1 MKINCRIRLVCLF
14 LFFGYAAGVKAD
26 PVGGQVVAGRATI
39 TSPAGGVVNINQL
52 TGRVIINWN
61 SFSIAP
67 GEVTRFIQP
76 SATST
81 ALNRV
86 MSDNPSLI
94 YGSLQANGH
103 VYLINQSGVLVG
115 PGGQVNTAGFVASAL
130 DVNNA
135 SFLSGGN
142 LLFSGNSTAA
152 VNNQGSI
159 QALGGDVFLIA
170 NTVGNSG
177 SIKAAQGTVGLAAGS
192 SIQLLQSGQE
202 RISVLAGNS
211 SAPQAATGVNNTG
224 TIEATTAELKA
235 AGGNIYALAINN
247 GGVIRAT
254 SLVNENG
261 SIMLKSD
268 GGNIANSGTLSA
280 NNADGSGGSI
290 TVDGGHNAANPS
302 TVVNTG
308 IIEARGDAPG
318 STGGSVKIL
327 GDHVGLFGSSVVD
340 VSGDAGGGTALVGGG
355 RHGSDPGVQNA
366 EVTIVSPDASIKADA
381 GTSGNGGT
389 VVVWSDDLTR
399 YYGNI
404 SARGGSQGG
413 NGGFAEVSGGSLNF
427 SGTVDLRAPN
437 GHVGELLLDP
447 KNITVTNGG
456 TNTLAGNVNFT
467 DNPGTSVTFS
477 PASLVTALGSAN
489 VDLQANN
496 NITFNNSV
504 DASGQATINNLTLQA
519 GNSIILNNS
528 TITLTS
534 SGNHP
539 GGAFNATFNDGGAT
553 AADRDAGTATF
564 TMTGASSGINASGG
578 ITIQSGNFA
587 GTPGDI
593 TLTSLSTTPNNV
605 AQTSGNIVVM
615 NNAVA
620 GQNISVSGTL
630 ATDGASASGGST
642 AGQAAGTIQLTASGS
657 VSLVGAGSALSAAGG
672 NGHGGQAG
680 GDGGSISLTSGTTMS
695 LVGTITTSGGV
706 GAPVGGPGS
715 VTLDNTG
722 NATGAG
728 LITTGTLN
736 LNGAGNVGTGGTP
749 LSTAITA
756 LALNKSGGDTFVSD
770 TGALAVQ
777 GSTTGNLGVTTTGNI
792 TQGAALVVGA
802 TANFNAGAANDVT
815 LNNAANDFATA
826 QFTANN
832 VSVQDA
838 NAIDLGASTIHGN
851 LTVNAGGNITESGAL
866 SVAGAGKTA
875 AFTTTGANADILLG
889 TQGNNFTAV
898 TVAAGGAGSIL
909 DLSLRNVSAT
919 AAVPAL
925 PATIAGNLSLIF
937 NNAAIALP
945 SVTVGGNLSVT
956 AGGNITE
963 TGPVVNNTPGDVA
976 SFTAGAHNIT
986 LNNANNDFASVQ
998 LSGNNVSV
1006 TDVNGIDVGASTIA
1020 GTLGVNAGGAI
1031 TENGGP
1037 ISMSGAGT
1045 ATFNAG
1051 ANDIT
1056 LNNPANNF
1064 ATVQLTGNNVSVQDV
1079 NGIDLGASTIGGN
1092 LTVTAGG
1099 NITQSG
1105 AVVDNGVGA
1114 IALFN
1119 AGANNITLNNAGN
1132 DFSTVQFTGN
1142 NVSVNDVNGID
1153 LGAST
1158 IGGNLGVNAAGN
1170 ITENTG
1176 AIVMTGGA
1184 GKTASFNAGANDITL
1199 NNAGNDFATAQF
1211 AGNNVSVVDAN
1222 AIDLGASTIGGNL
1235 TVNAGGNITES
1246 GALVVN
1252 GTTATAAFTTAGA
1265 NADILLGSQ
1274 ANNFTAVTIGTS
1286 GGGSILDLS
1295 LRNISASATL
1305 PALPASIGGDLSLT
1319 FDNAAI
1325 ALPAVSVGGNLSVTA
1340 GGDITQTGI
1349 LVDNTP
1355 GKTASFN
1362 AGAHDITLN
1371 NPGNDFATVQLTG
1384 NNVSVTD
1391 VNGID
1396 MGASTIAGTLGVTAG
1411 GAITENGGPILMSGG
1426 GTATFNA
1433 GANDITL
1440 NNAANKFATV
1450 QLTGNNVSVQDAN
1463 AIDLGASAITG
1474 NLTVTAGGNI
1484 TQSGVVTD
1492 NGVGSIA
1499 AFNAGANNITLNNPG
1514 NDFTTVQLTGN
1525 NVSITDANGIDLGA
1539 SSIGGN
1545 LAVNAT
1551 GNITENTGAIVMT
1564 GGAGK
1569 TASFNA
1575 GANDITLN
1583 NAGNNF
1589 ATVQF
1594 SGNNASVVDAN
1605 AIDLGV
1611 STVAGNLN
1619 VTTLNGGVTESG
1631 AISANGMSIA
1641 ATGGSVNLNGANQV
1655 NNLSGVVNG
1664 AGNAFSFSDLNP
1676 LTVASVNGVNG
1687 IRTANGAIT
1696 LTANAMN
1703 ITQTVNSGTARTIL
1717 QPLTAG
1723 ESIDLGTKTPGELGL
1738 TAADLSQVSGSV
1750 LQVGNANA
1758 GAINV
1763 SAPVAPGSATLA
1775 LLSSGAVGEG
1785 PAGTITDNGLRI
1797 SATGPVTLNG
1807 ANQVND
1813 LSAAESGAG
1822 NVFSFA
1828 DVNPLTV
1835 ASVDGVNGVGTANGA
1850 ITLTANAMTLSQA
1863 VNSGTART
1871 ILQPLAAGEN
1881 IDLGTKTPGELGLT
1895 AADLNEV
1902 SASALQVGNAN
1913 SGGITVSAA
1922 IAPGVSTLALINN
1935 GSVSESAGGTI
1946 TENNLRISAAGPVT
1960 LDGNNHVGNLAAVSS
1975 GPGNGFSI
1983 VDASQ
1988 LTVASVDGVNGIS
2001 TVNGDVALRAD
2012 TMNINQAVSAGTGR
2026 TTLETLTAG
2035 RSIDLGTKTAGEL
2048 GLTGAE
2054 LNQVTAGV
2062 LQVGDGAAGAITV
2075 SGAIAPIG
2083 ASVLSLVNNNTV
2095 SEGGGGTITE
2105 NSLRVSSAGPVTLD
2119 GNNHVNN
2126 VAAVTTAPGGTFSIS
2141 DANPLTVATVDG
2153 VNGISTADAAIT
2165 LTADSMNINQLVSSG
2180 TAQTTLQPLT
2190 AGEDIN
2196 LGAKIPG
2203 ELSLTSAEFSRIT
2216 AGVYQ
2221 IGNENA
2227 GNITLYSSVANDS
2240 ITLGNI
2246 NTETTTAGTRLDLRT
2261 DGSVTDTGAPS
2272 GLVAETVVVPNLSID
2287 APHGSVTLDGSI
2299 NNDVNFLASL
2309 STTPIHFIDA
2319 NTLKVS
2325 SDITWDVVGII
2336 PTSTFVLGNHGG
2348 LAISTLSVQLAGI
2361 AYVDIPVLK
2370 LDTANFTAVMG
2381 RDPRN
2386 LLPPGS
2392 IGTLGLTVPYP
2403 EEANTEDARRIE
2415 DRTKWVTG
2423 RMVVSGSTAAPQS
2436 PKQ

>member
-1 MKINCRIRLVCLF
+1 MKINCLGRLVCLF
-14 LFFGYAAGVKAD
+14 LFFGYAAGVRAD

-76 SATST
+76 SATSA

-86 MSDNPSLI
+86 ISDNPSLI

-142 LLFSGNSTAA
+142 LIFSGNSTAG

-192 SIQLLQSGQE
+192 SVQLLQSGQE

-211 SAPQAATGVNNTG
+211 SAPQAATGVNNAG

-290 TVDGGHNAANPS
+290 TVDGGHNAANAS
-302 TVVNTG
+302 TVINTG
-308 IIEARGDAPG
+308 TIEARGDAPG
-318 STGGSVKIL
+318 SIGGSVKIL
-327 GDHVGLFGSSVVD
+327 GDHVGLFGSAVVD
-340 VSGDAGGGTALVGGG
+340 VSGDGDGGTALVGGG
-355 RHGSDPGVQNA
+355 LHGRDPGVQNA
-366 EVTIVSPDASIKADA
+366 EMTIVSPDASIKADA
-381 GTSGNGGT
+381 GTAGNGGS
-389 VVVWSDDLTR
+389 VVVWADDSTR

-413 NGGFAEVSGGSLNF
+413 NGGFAEVSGKDSLDF
-427 SGTVDLRAPN
+427 SGTVDLRAPH
-437 GHVGELLLDP
+437 GAVGDLLLDP
-447 KNITVTNGG
+447 KNITVASGG

-467 DNPGTSVTFS
+467 DNPGASVTFT
-477 PASLVTALGSAN
+477 PGSLVTALGSAD
-489 VDLQANN
+489 VTLQANN
-496 NITFNNSV
+496 NIVFNNNV
-504 DASGQATINNLTLQA
+504 DASAQPTINNLTLQA
-519 GNSIILNNS
+519 GNSITLNNS

-534 SGNHP
+534 AGNHP
-539 GGAFNATFNDGGAT
+539 GGVFTATFNDGGAT
-553 AADRDAGTATF
+553 AADRDAGTAAF
-564 TMTGASSGINASGG
+564 TMNGTSAINASGG

-587 GTPGDI
+587 GTPGDV
-593 TLTSLSTTPNNV
+593 TLTSLSTTPNNI

-630 ATDGASASGGST
+630 ATDGVSASGGST
-642 AGQAAGTIQLTASGS
+642 AGQSAGSIQLTASGS
-657 VSLVGAGSALSAAGG
+657 VSLVGVGSTLSAAGG
-672 NGHGGQAG
+672 SGHGGQAG
-680 GDGGSISLTSGTTMS
+680 GDGGSISLTTGTTLS
-695 LVGTITTSGGV
+695 IAGTIDTSGGV

-722 NATGAG
+722 SATGAG
-728 LITTGTLN
+728 LIATGTLN
-736 LNGAGNVGTGGTP
+736 LNGAGNVGTVGTP
-749 LSTAITA
+749 LSTTITA
-756 LALNKSGGDTFVSD
+756 LALNKTGGDSFVSD

-777 GSTTGNLGVTTTGNI
+777 GSTTGNLNVTAAGDI
-792 TQGAALVVGA
+792 TQGASLVVGA
-802 TANFNAGAANDVT
+802 TANFNAGAANNIT

-826 QFTANN
+826 QFTGNN
-832 VSVQDA
+832 VSVHDV
-838 NAIDLGASTIHGN
+838 NAIDLGGSTIHGN

-866 SVAGAGKTA
+866 LVNQAGKTA
-875 AFTTTGANADILLG
+875 AFTTTGVGADILLG
-889 TQGNNFTAV
+889 SGANNFTAV
-898 TVAAGGAGSIL
+898 TVAASGGGSIL
-909 DLSLRNVSAT
+909 DLSLRNVSPA

-945 SVTVGGNLSVT
+945 GITVGGNLSVT
-956 AGGNITE
+956 AGGNITQ
-963 TGPVVNNTPGDVA
+963 TGPLVNNTPGDVA
-976 SFTAGAHNIT
+976 SFSAGAHNIT
-986 LNNANNDFASVQ
+986 LNNAGNDFTTAQ
-998 LSGNNVSV
+998 FTGNNVSV
-1006 TDVNGIDVGASTIA
+1006 TDVNGIDMGTSTIA
-1020 GTLGVNAGGAI
+1020 GTLTVNAGGAI
-1031 TENGGP
+1031 MENGGP
-1037 ISMSGAGT
+1037 MTNGGT

-1051 ANDIT
+1051 VNDIT

-1064 ATVQLTGNNVSVQDV
+1064 GTVQFTGNNVSVQDA
-1079 NGIDLGASTIGGN
+1079 NGIDIGASTIGGN

-1105 AVVDNGVGA
+1105 AVTDNGVGA
-1114 IALFN
+1114 IASFN

-1132 DFSTVQFTGN
+1132 DFTTVQLAGN
-1142 NVSVNDVNGID
+1142 NVSVTDVNGID
-1153 LGAST
+1153 MGAST
-1158 IGGNLGVNAAGN
+1158 IGGNLTVNAAGN

-1184 GKTASFNAGANDITL
+1184 GKTAAFNAGAANDITL
-1199 NNAGNDFATAQF
+1199 NNAANDFATAAF
-1211 AGNNVSVVDAN
+1211 TGNNVSVQDVN

-1246 GALVVN
+1246 GALLVA
-1252 GTTATAAFTTAGA
+1252 GGTATAAFTTTGA
-1265 NADILLGSQ
+1265 NAEILLGA
-1274 ANNFTAVTIGTS
+1274 ANNFTAVTIGAS
-1286 GGGSILDLS
+1286 GGGSILDLT
-1295 LRNISASATL
+1295 LRNISAAATL
-1305 PALPASIGGDLSLT
+1305 PALPASIGGNLNLT

-1325 ALPAVSVGGNLSVTA
+1325 ALPGITVGGNLSVTA
-1340 GGDITQTGI
+1340 GGDITQTGV

-1355 GKTASFN
+1355 GKTASFD

-1371 NPGNDFATVQLTG
+1371 NANNDFATVQLTG
-1384 NNVSVTD
+1384 NNVSLTD

-1396 MGASTIAGTLGVTAG
+1396 MGASTIGGNLAVIAG
-1411 GAITENGGPILMSGG
+1411 GNITQSGAVTDNGVGAIAS
-1426 GTATFNA
+1426 FNA
-1433 GANDITL
+1433 GANNIAL
-1440 NNAANKFATV
+1440 NNAGNDFTTM
-1450 QLTGNNVSVQDAN
+1450 QLAGNNVSVTDAN
-1463 AIDLGASAITG
+1463 GIDLGASTIGG
-1474 NLTVTAGGNI
+1474 NLTVAAGGNV

-1492 NGVGSIA
+1492 NGAGAIA
-1499 AFNAGANNITLNNPG
+1499 SFNAGANNITLNNAG

-1525 NVSITDANGIDLGA
+1525 NVSVTDANGIDLGA
-1539 SSIGGN
+1539 STIGGN
-1545 LAVNAT
+1545 LAVNAA
-1551 GNITENTGAIVMT
+1551 GNITENTGAIAMT

-1575 GANDITLN
+1575 GAANDITLN
-1583 NAGNNF
+1583 NAANDFATAAFTGNN
-1589 ATVQF
+1589 V
-1594 SGNNASVVDAN
+1594 SVVDAN
-1605 AIDLGV
+1605 AIDLGA
-1611 STVAGNLN
+1611 STAVGNLS
-1619 VTTLNGGVTESG
+1619 VTALNGGVTESG
-1631 AISANGMSIA
+1631 AINANGMSIA

-1664 AGNAFSFSDLNP
+1664 AGNGFSFSDLNP
-1676 LTVASVNGVNG
+1676 LTVTSVNGVNG
-1687 IRTANGAIT
+1687 IRTANGAVT

-1703 ITQTVNSGTARTIL
+1703 IAQSVNSGTARTIL

-1723 ESIDLGTKTPGELGL
+1723 ENIDLGTKTAGELGL
-1738 TAADLSQVSGSV
+1738 TAADLGQVSSSV
-1750 LQVGNANA
+1750 LQVGNASA
-1758 GAINV
+1758 GAITV

-1775 LLSSGAVGEG
+1775 LLSSGAVSEG
-1785 PAGTITDNGLRI
+1785 AGAAITENGLRI
-1797 SATGPVTLNG
+1797 SAGGPVTLNG
-1807 ANQVND
+1807 ANQVGNV
-1813 LSAAESGAG
+1813 SAAVSGAG
-1822 NVFSFA
+1822 NAFSLA

-1835 ASVDGVNGVGTANGA
+1835 ASVDGVNGVSTANGA
-1850 ITLTANAMTLSQA
+1850 ITLTANAMTLAQA

-1881 IDLGTKTPGELGLT
+1881 IDLGTKTAGELGLT

-1902 SASALQVGNAN
+1902 SASVLQVGNAGA
-1913 SGGITVSAA
+1913 GGITVSAA
-1922 IAPGVSTLALINN
+1922 IAPGVSTLALVNN
-1935 GSVSESAGGTI
+1935 SSVNESAGGTI
-1946 TENNLRISAAGPVT
+1946 TENSLRISAAGPVT
-1960 LDGNNHVGNLAAVSS
+1960 LDGNNHVGNAAGVSS
-1975 GPGNGFSI
+1975 GPGNGFSF

-2001 TVNGDVALRAD
+2001 TVNGDVTLRAD
-2012 TMNINQAVSAGTGR
+2012 TMNISQAVNAGTGR
-2026 TTLETLTAG
+2026 TTLEELTAG
-2035 RSIDLGTKTAGEL
+2035 RSIDLGTKTPGEL
-2048 GLTGAE
+2048 GLTSAD

-2095 SEGGGGTITE
+2095 NEGGGTITE
-2105 NSLRVSSAGPVTLD
+2105 NSLRVSAAGPVTLD

-2126 VAAVTTAPGGTFSIS
+2126 VAGVTSAPGGTFSIT

-2153 VNGISTADAAIT
+2153 VNGISTANAAIT
-2165 LTADSMNINQLVSSG
+2165 LTADAMNINQAVNSG

-2203 ELSLTSAEFSRIT
+2203 ELGLTSAEFSRIT

-2221 IGNENA
+2221 IGNANA
-2227 GNITLYSSVANDS
+2227 GNITLYSSVPNDT

-2261 DGSVTDTGAPS
+2261 DGSVMDTGAPS

-2287 APHGSVTLDGSI
+2287 APHGNVLLDGSI

-2319 NTLKVS
+2319 NSLKVS
-2325 SDITWDVVGII
+2325 SDVTWDVVGII

-2361 AYVDIPVLK
+2361 AYVDIPVLT
-2370 LDTANFTAVMG
+2370 LNTANFTAVMG

-2392 IGTLGLTVPYP
+2392 IGTLGLTVPYA
-2403 EEANTEDARRIE
+2403 EEGNGEVPRRIE